1 MKHTINNLE
10 NLLYFIWVI
19 FKKEFLVQ
27 LNTKNF
33 IGLSIPTS
41 LILIVLF
48 SFLINPSATDL
59 LRYLPGVIWLVFSLS
74 GMLILTEL
82 FLEDVKNSVLDAIL
96 LSPIPREGIY
106 YGKAIAFSLML
117 LILQFSTICIV
128 FFIFNINFFTIGF
141 IIIISLSTL
150 GFSLLGTLLSAML
163 CQVKFRQILGPL
175 LFFPLYLPIM
185 ISSVEASLA
194 HFGVK
199 PEFGYSTWIFIIIA
213 YDILLFLLC
222 PWAFKYVV
230 EKT

>member
-1 MKHTINNLE
+1 MK
-10 NLLYFIWVI
+10 LLYFIWVI
-19 FKKEFLVQ
+19 FKKEFLVE
-27 LNTKNF
+27 LHTKSF
-33 IGLSIPTS
+33 IGLSVPTS

-48 SFLINPSATDL
+48 SFLINPSVAEL
-59 LRYLPGVIWLVFSLS
+59 NRYLPGVIWLVFSLS

-82 FLEDVKNSVLDAIL
+82 FSEDLKNAILDAIL

-106 YGKAIAFSLML
+106 YGKAIVFSLML
-117 LILQFSTICIV
+117 LILQFSTLLIV
-128 FFIFNINFFTIGF
+128 FLIFNINFFTIGF
-141 IIIISLSTL
+141 IIILIISTF

-163 CQVKFRQILGPL
+163 CQVRFRQILGPL

-199 PEFGYSTWIFIIIA
+199 PEFGYSTWIFVIIV
-213 YDILLFLLC
+213 YDVLLLLLC

>member
-10 NLLYFIWVI
+10 NLSYFIWVI

-117 LILQFSTICIV
+117 LILQFSTIFIV
-128 FFIFNINFFTIGF
+128 FFMDKTMYFFF
-141 IIIISLSTL
+141 I
-150 GFSLLGTLLSAML
+150 
-163 CQVKFRQILGPL
+163 
-175 LFFPLYLPIM
+175 
-185 ISSVEASLA
+185 
-194 HFGVK
+194 
-199 PEFGYSTWIFIIIA
+199 
-213 YDILLFLLC
+213 
-222 PWAFKYVV
+222 
-230 EKT
+230 